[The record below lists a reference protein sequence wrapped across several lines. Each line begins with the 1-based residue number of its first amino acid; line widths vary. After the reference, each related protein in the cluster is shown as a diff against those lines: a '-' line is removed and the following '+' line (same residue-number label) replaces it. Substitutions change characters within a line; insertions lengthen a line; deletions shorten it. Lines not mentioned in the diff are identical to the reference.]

1 MGEAIAA
8 AGGVAAHTRVG
19 ELALVIIDEARR
31 INVERFGQATLG
43 HQLAEHFLGSRGAA
57 NIAETDEKDGG
68 HVENKSEDKRKRRE
82 KKGADQAAE
91 SGLRLPVC
99 DNGAAVTAGHRLLIV
114 PVGNRA

>member
-57 NIAETDEKDGG
+57 NITETDE
-68 HVENKSEDKRKRRE
+68 
-82 KKGADQAAE
+82 
-91 SGLRLPVC
+91 
-99 DNGAAVTAGHRLLIV
+99 
-114 PVGNRA
+114 